1 MLPSELLIGGRPGG
15 TVQYTYAMPP
25 HRCRH
30 PCSSGHGLAV
40 TMGPGKSHPP
50 LSKGSTRHMEKEMLL
65 LSSSRSCLGTRCFLQ
80 MSILPRGF
88 SRFPASIAVALLQLD
103 WRFTTLSSDQRY
115 GCRTVQCIFDP
126 SSLSI
131 RPNRT
136 PGTSGFGLERA
147 QKQREA
153 AAWPPTAPAP
163 TLGQPWFV
171 FAIIITIFL
180 SRLQGRQALSLRMS
194 CRLRWFASQAIKTLL
209 TDTVTV

>member
-1 MLPSELLIGGRPGG
+1 
-15 TVQYTYAMPP
+15 MPP
-25 HRCRH
+25 SMLFRSRTRGHDGPWKEPSPAFEGLDTTHGEGNVAFVEFSVLSRDTVFLSDEHSPPRAFPDSQPLSQLRC
-30 PCSSGHGLAV
+30 CSSIGD
-40 TMGPGKSHPP
+40 SP
-50 LSKGSTRHMEKEMLL
+50 L
-65 LSSSRSCLGTRCFLQ
+65 
-80 MSILPRGF
+80 
-88 SRFPASIAVALLQLD
+88 PAQTSN
-103 WRFTTLSSDQRY
+103 R
-115 GCRTVQCIFDP
+115 CRTVQCVFGP

-153 AAWPPTAPAP
+153 AAWPPPAPAP

-180 SRLQGRQALSLRMS
+180 SRLQGREALSLRMS

>member
-50 LSKGSTRHMEKEMLL
+50 LLKGSTRHMEKEMLL
-65 LSSSRSCLGTRCFLQ
+65 LSSSRSCLGTRCFFQ
-80 MSILPRGF
+80 MSILPPGLFQIPSLYRGCV
-88 SRFPASIAVALLQLD
+88 VAARLAIHHSAQ
-103 WRFTTLSSDQRY
+103 TSDR
-115 GCRTVQCIFDP
+115 CRTAQCTFDP

-163 TLGQPWFV
+163 TLGQLWFV

-180 SRLQGRQALSLRMS
+180 SRLQGREALSLRMS